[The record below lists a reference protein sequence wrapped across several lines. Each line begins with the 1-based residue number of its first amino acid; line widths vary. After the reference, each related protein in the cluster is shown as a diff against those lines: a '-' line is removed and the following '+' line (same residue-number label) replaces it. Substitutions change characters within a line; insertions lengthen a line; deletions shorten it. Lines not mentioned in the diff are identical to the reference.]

1 MSSKLLALVSA
12 LISTLFLS
20 SCGVSSIH
28 VPGVS
33 KAKAKSV
40 LSGREGV
47 DGPVLV
53 VKIDDTPEA
62 HPQIGLNQADLV
74 YIEEV
79 EGGLTRLAAVFS
91 SQIPPIIGP
100 VRSARISDID
110 LLSQFGHIAFA
121 FSGAQSKMH
130 PVIAAANFQDLNAEH
145 ESAKIY
151 SRDLTRTAPVNMVLN
166 TEPLFALIKE
176 RSFQIDVAKNMG
188 WNFGPTKST
197 GDEVLAAHLSWPAAS
212 YDAKWSASEKRWLLS
227 HQGAANLDAAGYQLG
242 ASTLVIQKVS
252 ITPSIYH
259 DKAGGVTPF
268 SQTIGSG
275 SGYILRDGIA
285 IHALWSRLD
294 AKSGTK
300 WQDTSGNEIQFAP
313 GQIWIA
319 LTDKDPVFTKPAIGS
334 ATPAPTK

>member
-1 MSSKLLALVSA
+1 MSFKRLALASA

-28 VPGVS
+28 VPGAT
-33 KAKAKSV
+33 KPKAKSV

-53 VKIDDTPEA
+53 VKIDDTPDA
-62 HPQIGLNQADLV
+62 HPQIGLAAADLV
-74 YIEEV
+74 YIEQV

-110 LLSQFGHIAFA
+110 LLAQFGHIAFV
-121 FSGAQSKMH
+121 FSGAQSKMR

-145 ESAKIY
+145 ESAQIY
-151 SRDLTRTAPVNMVLN
+151 SRDLTRNAPVNMVLN
-166 TEPLFALIKE
+166 TDPLFAHIKE
-176 RSFQIDVAKNMG
+176 RSFQIEFAKKMG

-212 YDAKWSASEKRWLLS
+212 YDAKWSASEKRWLLF
-227 HQGAANLDAAGYQLG
+227 HHGAPNLDAAGYQLG
-242 ASTLVIQKVS
+242 ASTLVVQKVS

-259 DKAGGVTPF
+259 DKVGGVTPF

-285 IHALWSRLD
+285 IRALWNRPD
-294 AKSGTK
+294 AQSGTK

>member
-1 MSSKLLALVSA
+1 MSFKRLALVSA

-33 KAKAKSV
+33 KPKAKSV

-62 HPQIGLNQADLV
+62 HPQIGLNLADLV

-91 SQIPPIIGP
+91 SQIPPIVGP

-121 FSGAQSKMH
+121 FSGSQSKMH

-151 SRDLTRTAPVNMVLN
+151 SRDLTRNAPVNMVLN

-188 WNFGPTKST
+188 WNFGATKST
-197 GDEVLAAHLSWPAAS
+197 GDAVLAAHLSWPAAS
-212 YDAKWSASEKRWLLS
+212 YDAKWSDAEQRWLLS
-227 HQGAANLDAAGYQLG
+227 HQGVANLDADGYQLG

-259 DKAGGVTPF
+259 DKVGGVTPF
-268 SQTIGSG
+268 SQTVGTG
-275 SGYILRDGIA
+275 KAYVLRDGQRFITTWNRPSA
-285 IHALWSRLD
+285 D
-294 AKSGTK
+294 GGT
-300 WQDTSGNEIQFAP
+300 TFSFADGTQMNFDP

-319 LTDKDPVFTKPAIGS
+319 LTDREPDFTSP
-334 ATPAPTK
+334 PAPKTK

>member
-1 MSSKLLALVSA
+1 MSFKRLALVSA

-33 KAKAKSV
+33 KPKAKSV

-91 SQIPPIIGP
+91 SQIPPIVGP

-151 SRDLTRTAPVNMVLN
+151 SRDLTRNAPVNMVLN
-166 TEPLFALIKE
+166 TEPLFSLIME

-188 WNFGPTKST
+188 WNFGATKST
-197 GDEVLAAHLSWPAAS
+197 GDAVQSAHLSWPAAS

-294 AKSGTK
+294 AQSGTK
-300 WQDTSGNEIQFAP
+300 WQDTLGNEIQFAP

-319 LTDKDPVFTKPAIGS
+319 LTDKEPLFTKPAIGS
-334 ATPAPTK
+334 ASPAPTK

>member
-1 MSSKLLALVSA
+1 
-12 LISTLFLS
+12 
-20 SCGVSSIH
+20 
-28 VPGVS
+28 
-33 KAKAKSV
+33 
-40 LSGREGV
+40 V

-62 HPQIGLNQADLV
+62 HPQIGLAAADLV

-91 SQIPPIIGP
+91 SQIPPIVGP

-145 ESAKIY
+145 ESSKIY

-188 WNFGPTKST
+188 WNFGATKST
-197 GDEVLAAHLSWPAAS
+197 GDAVLSAHLSWPAAS
-212 YDAKWSASEKRWLLS
+212 YDAMWSASDR
-227 HQGAANLDAAGYQLG
+227 
-242 ASTLVIQKVS
+242 TC
-252 ITPSIYH
+252 
-259 DKAGGVTPF
+259 KARRLMSAKFPIGV
-268 SQTIGSG
+268 
-275 SGYILRDGIA
+275 
-285 IHALWSRLD
+285 
-294 AKSGTK
+294 
-300 WQDTSGNEIQFAP
+300 
-313 GQIWIA
+313 
-319 LTDKDPVFTKPAIGS
+319 
-334 ATPAPTK
+334 ATT

>member
-1 MSSKLLALVSA
+1 
-12 LISTLFLS
+12 
-20 SCGVSSIH
+20 
-28 VPGVS
+28 
-33 KAKAKSV
+33 
-40 LSGREGV
+40 
-47 DGPVLV
+47 
-53 VKIDDTPEA
+53 
-62 HPQIGLNQADLV
+62 
-74 YIEEV
+74 
-79 EGGLTRLAAVFS
+79 
-91 SQIPPIIGP
+91 
-100 VRSARISDID
+100 
-110 LLSQFGHIAFA
+110 
-121 FSGAQSKMH
+121 MH

-188 WNFGPTKST
+188 WSFGATKST
-197 GDEVLAAHLSWPAAS
+197 GDAVLSAHLSWPAAS
-212 YDAKWSASEKRWLLS
+212 Y
-227 HQGAANLDAAGYQLG
+227 QGAANLDAAGYQLG
-242 ASTLVIQKVS
+242 ASTLVVQKVS

-259 DKAGGVTPF
+259 DKVGGVTPF

-285 IHALWSRLD
+285 IRALWNRPD
-294 AKSGTK
+294 AQSGTK